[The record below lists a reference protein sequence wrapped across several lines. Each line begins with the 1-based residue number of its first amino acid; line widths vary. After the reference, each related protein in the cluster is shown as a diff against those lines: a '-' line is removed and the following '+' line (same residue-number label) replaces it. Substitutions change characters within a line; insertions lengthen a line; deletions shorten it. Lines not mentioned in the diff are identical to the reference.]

1 MGPMNLQ
8 PHLPRTRNDGIA
20 LLHGL
25 PRSGTSLLGMLLA
38 GHPDISYR
46 YQPLVS
52 YEYRDRLE
60 EYLGHEGL
68 ETLAKELRTTQDP
81 FIRQWRR
88 EDLDTHIQSVSRRP
102 APVMLIKQVRFHN
115 HLNDWMRSPLAQLIL
130 LNRKP
135 EDLIASQL
143 TAFAELGQYELTEDT
158 WRHAEQKNGNDEN
171 SFYGYEKIAEF
182 REISS
187 LLKARYPSRVLS
199 LDYEDLVADP
209 KAVLAQIFDFLQLE
223 PAGQVTRLVDYLME
237 STETAPAGAYQ
248 KRRRIASRSKPYAPE
263 IEEIRQIIR
272 DEEGHQ
278 S

>member
-8 PHLPRTRNDGIA
+8 PHLLRNCDPSIA

-38 GHPDISYR
+38 GHPDIAYR

-52 YEYRDRLE
+52 YEYRDRLQQF
-60 EYLGHEGL
+60 LGHEGL
-68 ETLAKELRTTQDP
+68 EALAEELRTTRDP
-81 FIRQWRR
+81 FIRQRRR

-115 HLNDWMRSPLAQLIL
+115 HLNDWMRSPIAQLIL
-130 LNRKP
+130 LNRRP

-143 TAFAELGQYELTEDT
+143 TAFAELGQYPLTEDT
-158 WRHAEQKNGNDEN
+158 WRRAEQKNGNDEN

-182 REISS
+182 RDICA

-199 LDYEDLVADP
+199 LDYEDLVEDP

-248 KRRRIASRSKPYAPE
+248 KRRRIAPRSKPYAPE
-263 IEEIRQIIR
+263 IEKIRQIIR
-272 DEEGHQ
+272 DEEGGQ